1 MLRQE
6 DIVNDIL
13 RIVAVPS
20 FTDNAGRRCQMPDR
34 VQSDC

>member
-13 RIVAVPS
+13 RIVAIPS
-20 FTDNAGRRCQMPDR
+20 FYRQRGRRCQMPDR